1 MAISHVDKAP
11 WAIETRMQGEKS
23 PDCTRGRSL
32 KELLVKIT
40 PIVGNVDKVGILLNS
55 VAVLSN
61 SALVLSNSAL
71 VLSKIRPV
79 E

>member
-11 WAIETRMQGEKS
+11 WAIETRMQEEKS
-23 PDCTRGRSL
+23 PDCTRGRFL

-61 SALVLSNSAL
+61 SALVLS
-71 VLSKIRPV
+71 KIRPV